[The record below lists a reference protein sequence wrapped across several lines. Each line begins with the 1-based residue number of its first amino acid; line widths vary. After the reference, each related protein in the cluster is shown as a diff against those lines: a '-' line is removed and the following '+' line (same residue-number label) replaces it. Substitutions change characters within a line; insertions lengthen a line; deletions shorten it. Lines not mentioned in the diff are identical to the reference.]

1 MPTKSAVFATILAL
15 SLILGVGL
23 GARQAGPDAALLAK
37 AKTIHEKAIT
47 IDTHVDIGGATYA
60 TEKLD
65 PGGPTSRKC
74 DLPKMKAGG
83 LDGVFLAAYVGQ
95 RPDLTATG
103 FKPAHDQAIAGLEA
117 INRLTKMHPELCDL
131 GRSPADVE
139 RIAKTGKRAILV
151 GVENGYPMGDD
162 LANLKTFYDLG
173 TRYMTL
179 VHGSH
184 NQLADSSGP
193 AEPMHN
199 GLSELGKK
207 VVVEMNRLGMM
218 VDLSHASAKS
228 FWDAIATSKA
238 PIIESHSGCKALS
251 PNGRNLDDDQLKA
264 LAKNGG
270 VIQIVALAAYLKA
283 EPPERTAAIQAL
295 RTELGMGGRG
305 GGGGRGAGGQGG
317 QARGGT
323 PPTPLTPEQQA
334 EADKR
339 RATYQE
345 RLKEIDA
352 KYPFQSATLKDFVD
366 HIDYAVKVAGIDHVG
381 VGTDFDGGGGVPG
394 FNDHSEAFNVTVEL
408 VKRGY
413 TEQQIV
419 KIWGGNLLRVW
430 RDVEKAAKK

>member
-1 MPTKSAVFATILAL
+1 MPNKYGVFAIALVVPLAL
-15 SLILGVGL
+15 GVAL
-23 GARQAGPDAALLAK
+23 SARQAPADAALLAK
-37 AKTIHEKAIT
+37 AKAIHEKAIT
-47 IDTHVDIGGATYA
+47 LDTHVDIGGADYA

-95 RPDLTATG
+95 RPDLTAAG
-103 FKPAHDQAIAGLEA
+103 FKPAYNQAIAGLEA
-117 INRLTKMHPELCDL
+117 INRLTKMHPELCEL

-139 RIAKTGKRAILV
+139 RIAKTGKRVILA

-207 VVVEMNRLGMM
+207 TVAEMNRLGMM

-228 FWDAIATSKA
+228 YWDAIATSKA

-305 GGGGRGAGGQGG
+305 GGGGRGAGGQSA

-334 EADKR
+334 DADKR
-339 RATYQE
+339 RAAYQE

-366 HIDYAVKVAGIDHVG
+366 HIDYAVKMAGIDHVG
-381 VGTDFDGGGGVPG
+381 IGTDFDGGGGIPG
-394 FNDHSEAFNVTVEL
+394 FNDHSEALNVTVEL

-413 TEQQIV
+413 TEQQIA
-419 KIWGGNLLRVW
+419 KIWGGNLLRAW
-430 RDVEKAAKK
+430 RDVEKAARK